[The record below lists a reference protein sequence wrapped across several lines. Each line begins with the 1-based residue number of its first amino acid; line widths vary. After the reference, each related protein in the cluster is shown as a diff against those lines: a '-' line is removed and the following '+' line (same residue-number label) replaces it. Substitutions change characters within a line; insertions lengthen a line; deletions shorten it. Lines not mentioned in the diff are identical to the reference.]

1 MAYSSGVKH
10 FIRETTLWVCVALFG
25 FTAVYYF
32 DDLRGFA
39 SQSIAT
45 VVSNTD
51 IDTDRDNPAPTSQQS
66 TSGFERSVT
75 LKASSNGHFFARAY
89 INGRPIAVMVD
100 TGATKIALTYEDAER
115 LGIRPHGSDFSLTTR
130 TANGTARAAPVTLD
144 DVRIGDVEVS
154 NLRGSIAEP
163 GKLHVTLLGMEF
175 IRKLARFELRGKEL
189 ILVE

>member
-1 MAYSSGVKH
+1 MSYSSGVKH
-10 FIRETTLWVCVALFG
+10 LIREATLWVGVALFG

-51 IDTDRDNPAPTSQQS
+51 IETGRDIPVPAKRQS
-66 TSGFERSVT
+66 NSGFERSVT

-130 TANGTARAAPVTLD
+130 TANGTARSAPVTLD

-154 NLRGSIAEP
+154 NVRGSISEP
-163 GKLHVTLLGMEF
+163 GKLHITLLGMEF
-175 IRKLARFELRGKEL
+175 IRKLDRFELRGKEL